1 MDAVTILSSII
12 EIIVG
17 GLIGM
22 GEGIGSGLSAM
33 AQAIF
38 LQTNGDTTTLSV
50 FAIVVFI
57 FGSLSLSFGLVR
69 WVLNLIT
76 SWGARN
82 R

>member
-1 MDAVTILSSII
+1 MDAVTILGSII
-12 EIIVG
+12 DIIVG
-17 GLIGM
+17 SLVPL
-22 GEGIGSGLSAM
+22 GEGIGASLSAM

-57 FGSLSLSFGLVR
+57 FGSLGLGFGLVR